1 MRSFP
6 HYKQPDS
13 KDCGPTCLKIIA
25 KHYHKTI
32 PLHQI
37 REISGT
43 QRSGSS
49 LLGLSNAAEAIGF
62 RSLGVKIS
70 LNDLTEAPLPCIL
83 HWNKNHYVVLYKI
96 SQENGNWKFWKK
108 RKRERREVGST
119 EWEAGSGKHGVGSGK
134 REAGS
139 EVKTSK
145 QSSDSHLPASNPK
158 NTKYTFHVS
167 DPAHGLLKYT
177 QEEFLKHW
185 IGNNATEET
194 EEGIALLLEP
204 TPKFYEESSSPSG
217 RAGEGTLGFKFLSTY
232 ILKYKSFLIQLVIGL
247 VAASLLQL
255 IFPFLTQSIVDVG
268 IKNQDLHFI
277 YLILFA
283 QIFLFIGRTSIE
295 VIRSWILLHLSTR
308 INISLIS
315 DFFIKLMNLPI
326 AFFDTR
332 MTGDILQRINDHRRI
347 EQILTTSS
355 LNVLFS
361 MVNLVVFG
369 VVLAYYSLSIFAIFL
384 IGSILYFLW
393 IAVFLKKRKDLDYKR
408 FSQVSQ
414 EQSKVIELING
425 MQEIKLHNA
434 EKQKRWGWEFLQAR
448 LFKISIAGLALEQY
462 QSVGSGFIN
471 ELKNILI
478 TVLSAKLVIDGE
490 ITLGMMLAISYI
502 VGQLNSPISQLINF
516 VREIQDAKISLDR
529 LSEIHN
535 KEDEE
540 KHDGS
545 KITEIPVN
553 SDIQLSGV
561 SFRYIGSDQM
571 VLKDLDLEIPANK
584 VTAIVGVSGSGKT
597 TLMKMLLKFYDPIEG
612 EIYLRRKLEAGSTEH
627 GAERTLNSQFPSSCF
642 HLKNIS
648 QKAWRNECGVVM
660 QEGYIFN
667 DTIANNIAVGE
678 DYVDKEKLAHAVDV
692 ANIKEFIETL
702 PLSYNTKIG
711 MEGVGLSTG
720 QKQRLLIARAVY
732 KNPNFLFFDEATSA
746 LDANNEKTIMEK
758 LEVFFENKTV
768 VVIAHR
774 LSTVKNA
781 HQIVV
786 LDNGKIIEKGTHAAL
801 VKLKG
806 EYFNLVKNQLELGN

>member
-1 MRSFP
+1 MAKKFIF
-6 HYKQPDS
+6 YKQLDS
-13 KDCGPTCLKIIA
+13 KDCGPTCLKIIVT
-25 KHYHKTI
+25 HYKKTI
-32 PLHQI
+32 SLHQI
-37 REISGT
+37 RKFTETDRI
-43 QRSGSS
+43 GSNF
-49 LLGLSNAAEAIGF
+49 LNLSNAAEKLGF
-62 RSLGVKIS
+62 RSLAVKITLQD
-70 LNDLTEAPLPCIL
+70 LNEVPLPCIL
-83 HWNKNHYVVLYKI
+83 HWNKNHYVVLYKFKA
-96 SQENGNWKFWKK
+96 NNYF
-108 RKRERREVGST
+108 
-119 EWEAGSGKHGVGSGK
+119 
-134 REAGS
+134 
-139 EVKTSK
+139 
-145 QSSDSHLPASNPK
+145 L
-158 NTKYTFHVS
+158 S
-167 DPAHGLLKYT
+167 DPAHGLLKYN
-177 QEEFLKHW
+177 QEEFLRHW
-185 IGNNATEET
+185 IGNNATAET

-204 TPKFYEESSSPSG
+204 TPKFYDSDFDTKEKS
-217 RAGEGTLGFKFLSTY
+217 LGLKFLSTY
-232 ILKYKSFLIQLVIGL
+232 ILKYKSYLLQLIIGL
-247 VAASLLQL
+247 IAASLLQL

-283 QIFLFIGRTSIE
+283 QIFLFLGRTSIE

-332 MTGDILQRINDHRRI
+332 MTGDILQRINDHKRI

-361 MVNLVVFG
+361 MVNLMVFG
-369 VVLAYYSLSIFAIFL
+369 IVLGYYSLSIFAIFL
-384 IGSILYFLW
+384 VGSILYFLW
-393 IAVFLKKRKDLDYKR
+393 IAIFLKKRKDLDYKR

-516 VREIQDAKISLDR
+516 VREVQDAKISLDR

-540 KHDGS
+540 QHDEQN
-545 KITEIPVN
+545 ITDIPKN
-553 SDIQLSGV
+553 ANISLSGV

-571 VLKDLDLEIPANK
+571 VLKDLDLEIPCNK

-597 TLMKMLLKFYDPIEG
+597 TLMKMLLKFYDPITG
-612 EIYLRRKLEAGSTEH
+612 TIKIGNYD
-627 GAERTLNSQFPSSCF
+627 
-642 HLKNIS
+642 LKNVS

-667 DTIANNIAVGE
+667 DTIANNITVGE

-746 LDANNEKTIMEK
+746 LDANNEKNIMEK

-786 LDNGKIIEKGTHAAL
+786 LDNGKIIEKGTHATL
-801 VKLKG
+801 VKEKG
-806 EYFNLVKNQLELGN
+806 EYYHLVKNQLELGN